1 MPSDVMWLLPKP
13 VLSRVIRACR
23 TEFKAPEGLVQ
34 AAGRKVVGV
43 EGEREGGCSFRALRL
58 LRDNTQKPAG
68 PITAGARAHSVIPR
82 ACRTKHNI
90 PEETITAEQA
100 IGYEKGGSVFH
111 LPGST
116 GKALNSFQLLKEFR
130 PICVTS
136 LRRKPQGI
144 WTGLG

>member
-1 MPSDVMWLLPKP
+1 MFFHSFETALGQYPKT
-13 VLSRVIRACR
+13 CW
-23 TEFKAPEGLVQ
+23 TYHGAP
-34 AAGRKVVGV
+34 
-43 EGEREGGCSFRALRL
+43 
-58 LRDNTQKPAG
+58 
-68 PITAGARAHSVIPR
+68 AHSVISR

-111 LPGST
+111 LPGSK
-116 GKALNSFQLLKEFR
+116 GKALNSFQVLKEFR